1 MQSMRR
7 YLVQRKNEMK
17 DLKRKAE
24 NEKRIQAL
32 DKLASA
38 KHHLLGTKNIFGI
51 CASRKGICASRK
63 EISSLDEIE
72 MQLTDELLME
82 SSGLK
87 ILKEK
92 VQKQM
97 RHPKKISKMEM
108 IPESE
113 KSKHAQG
120 PFLV

>member
-1 MQSMRR
+1 MRK

-17 DLKRKAE
+17 DLKCKAE

-38 KHHLLGTKNIFGI
+38 KHHLLGTKSICGI
-51 CASRKGICASRK
+51 CASRKK
-63 EISSLDEIE
+63 ISSDDEIE
-72 MQLTDELLME
+72 MQLTDELLLE
-82 SSGLK
+82 SSSLK

-92 VQKQM
+92 VQKEI
-97 RHPKKISKMEM
+97 RHPKKISKLEI

>member
-38 KHHLLGTKNIFGI
+38 KHHL
-51 CASRKGICASRK
+51 
-63 EISSLDEIE
+63 
-72 MQLTDELLME
+72 
-82 SSGLK
+82 
-87 ILKEK
+87 
-92 VQKQM
+92 V
-97 RHPKKISKMEM
+97 
-108 IPESE
+108 
-113 KSKHAQG
+113 
-120 PFLV
+120 

>member
-51 CASRKGICASRK
+51 CASRK
-63 EISSLDEIE
+63 EISSDDEIE

-92 VQKQM
+92 VQKQI
-97 RHPKKISKMEM
+97 RHPKKISKMEI